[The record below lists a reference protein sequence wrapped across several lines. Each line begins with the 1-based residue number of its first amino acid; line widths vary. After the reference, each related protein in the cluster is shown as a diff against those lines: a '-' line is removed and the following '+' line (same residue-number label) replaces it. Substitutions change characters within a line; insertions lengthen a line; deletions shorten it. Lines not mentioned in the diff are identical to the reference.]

1 MAKQLSIFCN
11 AHFDDQA
18 TAFLVDATKK
28 HHLLRD
34 SNDFSS
40 ADVALGQPQP
50 EQVIASTHLKW
61 VHITSAGYTRY
72 DTDEVRAALRQHG
85 TIFTNSSHVFDA
97 PCAQHVL
104 AMMLAQARQLLPC
117 YQSQRTDHAWQSDER
132 RQGSFL
138 LDGQTVLL
146 LGMGAIAEYLIRLL
160 QPFGMK
166 IIAVRRNPQAFDGV
180 EVVAESALGAV
191 LPQADHVVNLLPE
204 SLSTQHFMNA
214 ARFAQMKMGARFYN
228 IGRGAT
234 VDQNALLD
242 ALHSGHLAFASLDV
256 TDPEPLPPQHPLWTA
271 PNCFVTP
278 HSAGGHQGEGLRL
291 VQHFIRN
298 LRAFEAGE
306 TLTDRVWNNSE
317 RS

>member
-1 MAKQLSIFCN
+1 MTKSQLTIFCN
-11 AHFDDQA
+11 AHLDDQA
-18 TAFLVDATKK
+18 MALLLEATKD
-28 HHLLRD
+28 HQLLRD
-34 SNDFSS
+34 ESDFSS
-40 ADVALGQPQP
+40 ADVVFGQPQA
-50 EQVIASTHLKW
+50 EQIIASTRLKW
-61 VHITSAGYTRY
+61 IHITSAGYTRY
-72 DTDEVRAALRQHG
+72 DTEEVRAALRQHG

-104 AMMLAQARQLLPC
+104 AMMSAQARQLLPC
-117 YQSQRTDHAWQSDER
+117 YESQRTDHAWQSGER

-180 EVVAESALGAV
+180 EVVAESALEAV

-204 SLSTQHFMNA
+204 SPSTQHFMNA

-271 PNCFVTP
+271 PNCFITP

-306 TLTDRVWNNSE
+306 PLTDRVWK
-317 RS
+317 

>member
-1 MAKQLSIFCN
+1 MTKSQLTLFCNSIF
-11 AHFDDQA
+11 DDEA
-18 TAFLVDATKK
+18 TALLVEATKD
-28 HHLLRD
+28 HNLLRD
-34 SNDFSS
+34 GDDFSS
-40 ADVALGQPQP
+40 ADVAFGQPQP
-50 EQVIASTHLKW
+50 EQVIASTRLKW
-61 VHITSAGYTRY
+61 IHITSAGYTRY
-72 DTDEVRAALRQHG
+72 DTEEVRAALRQHG

-97 PCAQHVL
+97 PCAEHVL
-104 AMMLAQARQLLPC
+104 AMMSAQARQLLPC
-117 YQSQRTDHAWQSDER
+117 YQSQRTDHAWQSGER

-160 QPFGMK
+160 QPLGMK

-180 EVVAESALGAV
+180 EVVAESALDAV

-271 PNCFVTP
+271 PNCFITP

-306 TLTDRVWNNSE
+306 PLTDRVWK
-317 RS
+317 